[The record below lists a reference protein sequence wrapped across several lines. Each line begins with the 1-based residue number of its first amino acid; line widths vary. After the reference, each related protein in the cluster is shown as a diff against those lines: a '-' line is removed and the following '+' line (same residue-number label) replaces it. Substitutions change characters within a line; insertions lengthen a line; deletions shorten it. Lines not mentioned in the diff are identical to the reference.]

1 MAGILIHILTCNWTI
16 IEVDSYKKR
25 NIEVDSYI
33 RQTGRDVIFEA
44 FMVSVGI
51 EFYLK
56 LRME

>member
-1 MAGILIHILTCNWTI
+1 MAGILIYILTCNWTI

-25 NIEVDSYI
+25 NIEVDSYM
-33 RQTGRDVIFEA
+33 RQTVEYVLFEPV
-44 FMVSVGI
+44 MVSVGT

>member
-33 RQTGRDVIFEA
+33 RQTGGDVIFEP
-44 FMVSVGI
+44 FMVSVGA